1 MRNGLRFWT
10 CFLLVITLLG
20 TADGKAETFQKY
32 IFAGAAGDG
41 SGSDWNNAYPA
52 VPGVL
57 QRDTVY
63 YFAGGSYGCRIIDTA
78 VSGNKQVIFRKA
90 TPGDHGTSVGWSDRM
105 ADAPAKFDCLQIF
118 TSYVTID
125 GSTGTGTAGYG
136 FEVFLPEATY
146 HLISVPAGF
155 PDQTDITIKHCE
167 LHFASRYSEKQAH
180 ALYFPAGTR
189 NLYIGFN
196 YIHDIPGSAFL
207 SRFCNNIFFE
217 YNYVSRNR
225 STPEWHAE
233 GWSDGGSSNVTVR
246 YNTWEDIEGTGIL
259 VNLNAGSPST
269 AAGWQIYG
277 NVFFLSENTQS
288 GGYGNGIIACINAQV
303 CTNWKIYNNTISNIV
318 SGLTSRIFFEVPG
331 AGNEVKD
338 NLWYCEAGRN
348 CKPAD
353 HVNVNTVDYNYYAS
367 SIPHPAEAHEQIG
380 PANPFVNPAARNFRL
395 KAPTIPGISLGAPF
409 NRDLEGKTRGADG
422 NWDRG
427 AYQFSTQLPAP
438 KGLRILP
445 K

>member
-1 MRNGLRFWT
+1 MALKPGFALLKRAKRRSISSIANFPTCKRSAPVRTTRTLRVHQFGRGKRFVVRNGLRFWT

-32 IFAGAAGDG
+32 VFAGAAGDG
-41 SGSDWNNAYPA
+41 SGSDWNNAYTA
-52 VPGVL
+52 VPTVL

-90 TPGDHGTSVGWSDRM
+90 TAKDHGTDVGWSDRM
-105 ADAPAKFDCLQIF
+105 ADSPAKFDCLQIF

-125 GSTGTGTAGYG
+125 GSTGYGTAGYG
-136 FEVFLPEATY
+136 FEFFLQEPNY

-167 LHFASRYSEKQAH
+167 LHFGSRYSEKQAH

-207 SRFCNNIFFE
+207 SRFCENVFFE
-217 YNYVSRNR
+217 YNTVSRNR
-225 STPEWHAE
+225 STPAWHAE

-259 VNLNAGSPST
+259 VNLNAGSATT
-269 AAGWQIYG
+269 AAGWLIYG
-277 NVFFLSENTQS
+277 NVCRKAANRADTATGLSPVSTCS
-288 GGYGNGIIACINAQV
+288 GATTGRSI
-303 CTNWKIYNNTISNIV
+303 TIRYS
-318 SGLTSRIFFEVPG
+318 TSS
-331 AGNEVKD
+331 
-338 NLWYCEAGRN
+338 
-348 CKPAD
+348 AD
-353 HVNVNTVDYNYYAS
+353 
-367 SIPHPAEAHEQIG
+367 
-380 PANPFVNPAARNFRL
+380 
-395 KAPTIPGISLGAPF
+395 
-409 NRDLEGKTRGADG
+409 
-422 NWDRG
+422 
-427 AYQFSTQLPAP
+427 
-438 KGLRILP
+438 
-445 K
+445 